1 MVASAQTF
9 SQEIRVYYEDTDL
22 GGIVYYANYLKF
34 MERARTE
41 YLRSLGFNQ
50 SVLLEQEK
58 RIFVVRS
65 AEIEFVSPARFD
77 DVLSVTAEVQTVR
90 RASLRFSQQCRVIE
104 SASGVPGDLLA
115 SANVLIACLDAE
127 SFKPCSV
134 PEPLKMVLNH

>member
-90 RASLRFSQQCRVIE
+90 RASLRFNQQCRVVE
-104 SASGVPGDLLA
+104 SASAAPGDLLA

>member
-77 DVLSVTAEVQTVR
+77 DVMSVTAEVQTVR
-90 RASLRFSQQCRVIE
+90 RASLRFSQQCRVVE
-104 SASGVPGDLLA
+104 SASGAPGDLLA